1 MYRKGKYTRK
11 PGAVAA
17 SKRFVKRRIKW
28 WKGLSKKRKVLYTT
42 GPALAFLIIVPI
54 ATYAYYYNDIGD
66 TDRLLNRNNTGIVLA
81 DKNNEVFFS
90 TGRAEKREQ
99 VPLKEIADSTEQ
111 ALIAGEDKDFYN
123 HGGFSPLS
131 IVRAMYTNIV
141 ARGIAGGGS
150 TITQQLAKNTL
161 LSKNQTILRKYQ
173 ELTIATAIEHRY
185 SKDEILTMYLNSVY
199 YGENAFGIE
208 DAAKTY
214 FNKKP
219 SQLDLAESA
228 MLIGVLPAP
237 SAYSPISGDPE
248 LAKERQTTVLS
259 RMVKN
264 DYITEEEKT
273 AALKQK
279 LTYAEVKEGIDNS
292 APHFTEMVLNQL
304 YEKYGEEKVKRSGYR
319 VKTTLDLK
327 LQKSAN
333 QSVEDNRAN
342 IEASGGSNASLVAID
357 PNSGGIRALVG
368 SVDYDNKKFGK
379 VNMAV
384 TPRQPGSSFKPI
396 YHADA
401 LAKGLVTPATV
412 IKDEK
417 TDFGGGYSPDNFDFQ
432 FRGNVTERQALGRSL
447 NIPSLKVMQ
456 KLGVDEAVEFAKKL
470 GISTLDDS
478 VDYGLP
484 LALGSA
490 ETKVTEM
497 TNAYATFANGGE
509 RHDMESIESI
519 NDKYDKPILTTD
531 TTSERAISEQG
542 AYLITD
548 ILSDNP
554 NRAPTFGTTLNITG
568 TDFQPKTVAVK
579 TGTTDDAVD
588 AWTIGYTPDVAIG
601 VWVGNN
607 DNTPMVQGGSAVA
620 GPIWK
625 QAITAAIG
633 SSSPKFTQPSGIVK
647 RTVCTDIGP
656 ITDVFLS
663 SNVPNECE
671 KKEEKKPEEK
681 KEEKP
686 KPQVKE
692 KCTVAGREDLFADDK
707 KCVEEMCTVKE
718 KEDLAANDPNCVE
731 DPDPKDLDTDG
742 DGVTDDKDECP
753 DTPQGATVDKKGCEV
768 AQDPDPVAPQ
778 TNSDGSGSGNG
789 VTRRQS
795 FVPVA

>member
-1 MYRKGKYTRK
+1 MHRKGKYTQK
-11 PGAVAA
+11 PGPVMA
-17 SKRFVKRRIKW
+17 SKRFIKRRIKW

-42 GPALAFLIIVPI
+42 GPVLAFLIVVPI
-54 ATYAYYYNDIGD
+54 VTYAYYYNDIGD
-66 TDRLLNRNNTGIVLA
+66 TDRLLNRNNTGVVLA
-81 DKNNEVFFS
+81 DKNNKVFFS
-90 TGRAEKREQ
+90 SGRAEKREQ
-99 VPLKEIADSTEQ
+99 VPLKDIADVTEH
-111 ALIAGEDKDFYN
+111 ALIAGEDKDFYE
-123 HGGFSPLS
+123 HSGFSPLS
-131 IVRAMYTNIV
+131 IVRAMYTNIL

-185 SKDEILTMYLNSVY
+185 SKEEILTMYLNSVY
-199 YGENAFGIE
+199 YGEDAFGIDE
-208 DAAKTY
+208 AAKTY

-264 DYITEEEKT
+264 EYITEAEKT
-273 AALKQK
+273 KALAQK
-279 LTYAEVKEGIDNS
+279 LTYAEVKQGTDNS
-292 APHFTEMVLNQL
+292 APHFTEMVLDQL

-319 VKTTLDLK
+319 VKTTLDLS
-327 LQKSAN
+327 LQKTAN
-333 QSVEDNRAN
+333 QSVRDNQAN
-342 IEASGGSNASLVAID
+342 IESNGGSNASVVAID
-357 PNSGGIRALVG
+357 PKTGGIRTLVG
-368 SVDYDNKKFGK
+368 SIDYDNKKFGK
-379 VNMAV
+379 VNMAI

-396 YHADA
+396 YHSAA
-401 LAKGLVTPATV
+401 LAQGVVTPATV
-412 IKDEK
+412 LKDEK

-432 FRGNVTERQALGRSL
+432 FRGNITERQALGRSL
-447 NIPSLKVMQ
+447 NIPSVKVMQ
-456 KLGVDEAVEFAKKL
+456 KLGVKEAVEAAKKL
-470 GISTLDDS
+470 GITTLDES
-478 VDYGLP
+478 ADYGLS

-509 RHDMESIESI
+509 RRDMHIIESI

-531 TTSERAISEQG
+531 TKSERAISEQG

-554 NRAPTFGTTLNITG
+554 NRAPTFGSTLNITG
-568 TDFQPKTVAVK
+568 TDYQPKTVAVK
-579 TGTTDDAVD
+579 TGTTDDAKD
-588 AWTIGYTPDVAIG
+588 AWTIGYTPDIAIG

-607 DNTPMVQGGSAVA
+607 DHKAMVSGGSTVA

-625 QAITAAIG
+625 ETITAAIG
-633 SSSPKFTQPSGIVK
+633 SSTPEFRQPSGIVK

-656 ITDVFLS
+656 ITDVFLA

-671 KKEEKKPEEK
+671 QKKEAEPEKK

-686 KPQVKE
+686 KPETKE
-692 KCTVAGREDLFADDK
+692 KCTVAGRENLSADDE
-707 KCVEEMCTVKE
+707 KCVEEMCTIDD
-718 KEDLAANDPNCVE
+718 KEDLAANDPNCKE
-731 DPDPKDLDTDG
+731 DEPVDSDG
-742 DGVTDDKDECP
+742 DGVADDIDQCP
-753 DTPQGATVDKKGCEV
+753 SSPPNATVDENGCEV
-768 AQDPDPVAPQ
+768 VEEEPTDPTGGGGSSTRPRGQILTPVA
-778 TNSDGSGSGNG
+778 
-789 VTRRQS
+789 
-795 FVPVA
+795 